1 MKKNTLIL
9 LLAMLGFTATQAQVK
24 FGIKAG
30 YSMTNMSQ
38 QYPASVTLP
47 AAKTLS
53 GFHAG
58 LLFDFILAEN
68 FSLQPELLYSAKGY
82 HTTPYYNLRPPVVQ
96 PAEPQPEGKM
106 SINYH
111 YNYLELPVN
120 FLYKLPLGPGRLFG
134 GFGPYLAYGL
144 NGKVTGLPYTDVFK
158 IRFDG
163 KAATNSIDFHAKR
176 FDAGANFIIGYELK
190 MGLLVSA
197 NYSLGLTNNNPWA
210 GYNDKNRYLGISIG
224 YLLQRK

>member
-1 MKKNTLIL
+1 MKKNILIL
-9 LLAMLGFTATQAQVK
+9 LLAMLGFATTQAQVK

-30 YSMTNMSQ
+30 YSVANMDR
-38 QYPASVTLP
+38 QYPASVTMP
-47 AAKTLS
+47 AAKTFS

-82 HTTPYYNLRPPVVQ
+82 HTTPTRPMMPG
-96 PAEPQPEGKM
+96 EPWSDEKPK
-106 SINYH
+106 INYH

-120 FLYKLPLGPGRLFG
+120 FLYKLPLGPGKLFG
-134 GFGPYLAYGL
+134 GLGPYLAYGL
-144 NGKVTGLPYTDVFK
+144 HGKTTGIPSTPSFTIK
-158 IRFDG
+158 FDG
-163 KAATNSIDFHAKR
+163 KATLNSGIIHAKR

-197 NYSLGLTNNNPWA
+197 NYSLGLTNNNPWS
-210 GYNDKNRYLGISIG
+210 GYNDKNRYLGISLG